1 MKITFL
7 TPHIKISGGIKL
19 ILGYADRL
27 AKKGH
32 AVTVVCPQSTFARMR
47 IEGVPIFFP
56 HRLLMNLVKY
66 KPKWIQVAA
75 KIKYVPSYD
84 ERYIPDADIVIATA
98 WQTSEY
104 VNNYPLEKGKKFHLF
119 MHYERLWD
127 DGCDDVDTFS
137 YKLAL
142 KKIVISS
149 CLQKFL
155 KRSFNVD
162 SLLIIA
168 PIDHEIFYPVRDGY
182 NKDKR
187 ICMLYQPYRWKGVE
201 DGIRA
206 YEIAKVKHPEIQLV
220 MFGPRKEMEVRNYE
234 YHYNLT
240 NHELRELYNSCDI
253 FLCPSW
259 REGFG
264 LPSAEAMACGC
275 ALITTDHGGCRDY
288 AYHEKTALVSPP
300 KNPEELADN
309 LVRILE
315 DEKLFRCVAEN
326 GYKHIKKFA
335 WDKAVDKMEKVF
347 LEELQKE

>member
-1 MKITFL
+1 
-7 TPHIKISGGIKL
+7 
-19 ILGYADRL
+19 
-27 AKKGH
+27 
-32 AVTVVCPQSTFARMR
+32 
-47 IEGVPIFFP
+47 
-56 HRLLMNLVKY
+56 MNFVKY
-66 KPKWIQVAA
+66 KPNWVEVAA
-75 KIKYVPSYD
+75 NIRYVPSYD
-84 ERYIPDADIVIATA
+84 EKHIPNGDIVVATA
-98 WQTSEY
+98 WQTSRY
-104 VNNYPLEKGKKFHLF
+104 VCDYSPKIGKKFYLF
-119 MHYERLWD
+119 QHYERLWA
-127 DGCDDVDTFS
+127 DGCNDVDTFS
-137 YKLAL
+137 YKLPL

-149 CLQKFL
+149 VL
-155 KRSFNVD
+155 KQILTENFNEN
-162 SLLIIA
+162 SILIRD
-168 PIDHEIFYPVRDGY
+168 PIDLHIFYPTRNGY
-182 NKDKR
+182 NENKR

-220 MFGPRKEMEVRNYE
+220 MFGPRKEMEIRNYE

-264 LPSAEAMACGC
+264 LPSVEAMACRC

-300 KNPEELADN
+300 KNPEALAEN
-309 LVRILE
+309 LIRLLE
-315 DEKLFRCVAEN
+315 DERLLRSVAEN
-326 GYKHIKKFA
+326 GYKHIKKFT